1 MRKKKMLIGVLTA
14 AMLLGNVSPAMVQ
27 GAQAAE
33 VTEVP
38 AETETEELATE
49 SAVTEVEETTETAVT
64 ETEENQPSEIAVTET
79 NEERLTEELATEVV
93 PTETEEA
100 ATEIEVTETEEEETT
115 EDAYKT
121 ADAKADKNGFII
133 EDGVLTD
140 YTGSGGDIV
149 IPKGVTK
156 IGKDAYYSS
165 VVGHLV
171 YEAVFGNNV
180 TSITIPKSVNEIV
193 YSSNYMVLY
202 AGEPWKTAWNPFAG
216 CENLKRIIVEEGN
229 SNFKAID
236 GILYEKNKDSESGAE
251 TLSLFV
257 CPRSIEKEDIVV
269 PSNVVEIKAGAFKGC
284 KGIKTVSLPNSVDYI
299 GTQTFYECESLEKV
313 IMNTDEIGVGDGAFD
328 YCINLTDISG
338 VTVNYI
344 GQRAFSF
351 CKKLEFANVTAEII
365 NDYAFVGCSSLK
377 KLPAKMKKV
386 GCGAFAG
393 CSSLEK
399 ISLPEGLE
407 SIGLR
412 AFSGTKATSITIPAS
427 VTFINTDST
436 YRSGGRDYEG
446 KGAFSEMFFLQKIE
460 VAKGNANYKSI
471 DGILY
476 NKDGTKLYVCPYR
489 KEGVVTIPDTVE
501 NVKELAFG
509 ECRRITEVIF
519 SDTIKEI
526 PSGCFKDCSE
536 LEKIKISK
544 SVTDIKDNDLRRWAG
559 NDTFR
564 ACNRLQDIE
573 VASDNQSYKS
583 IEGILYNKQGTELYY
598 CPNGKTGNIDV
609 PNSVHTIGKKAFTIS
624 GGYTMD
630 AYIQGGYQET
640 VNYEGVIIPDSVTEI
655 KEGNEF
661 TMIYCNPGSYAE
673 SYAKEH
679 NIPYKN
685 GLPQANQTITASDF
699 TKTYG
704 DAAFSINAVTSGDGK
719 LSYVSDNESVA
730 KVDAKGKVTLT
741 GVGTAHITITASE
754 TKNYSGAKKV
764 ITITVKKKD
773 SAGNTD
779 NNSKLIT
786 AKNITKTYGCK
797 AFSLGAKSKSGGKL
811 TYSVADKKV
820 ATVDKKGKVT
830 VKGYGQTKITITSAA
845 KGKYPKAKKTITL
858 TVKPVK
864 TRIASVKSTKSKNMV
879 VKWKKDTK
887 ATGYVIQYSTDKKF
901 KKGVKTVTIT
911 KNKTTS
917 KTIGKLKGGK
927 NYYVRVCTY
936 KKSNGKQIKGS
947 YSAVKSVKVKK

>member
-27 GAQAAE
+27 GAQAAD

-64 ETEENQPSEIAVTET
+64 ETEENQPSEIAATEA
-79 NEERLTEELATEVV
+79 NEERLTEELATEAV

-149 IPKGVTK
+149 IPKGVTS
-156 IGKDAYYSS
+156 IGDDAFYDCDSITSVSIPKSVTSIGEGAFAWSSLKSIELSKGVTSIGNAAFAGCTNLSSITLPDGITDIEERAFAECSSLKS
-165 VVGHLV
+165 VVLSHGVKTIKESTFFECSSLT
-171 YEAVFGNNV
+171 NISIPKSV
-180 TSITIPKSVNEIV
+180 TSIEDKAFEGCSSLTGIMLPNGLKNIGNSAFTDCSSLTDINIPDGITSIENSAFYGCSKLQAIRIPKSVTSIGDSAFERSGLKSVVIPASVTDFGDYIFSDCNELQYVTFSNGITKVLTKDGRWFSRCKTLKNITIPKSLGNIDFGRICRECYSLEMIEIDSDNQAYLAIDGIVYDKSRTKVLYCPQGFKGELIIPDGITSIEGGAFLGCSKLEAISIPESVTTIESHAFENSGLKSVVIPGSVETIEYCAFANSGLKSVVIPGSVKTIEESVFSCCTELKKVIIKDGVETIGRLAFEFCTGLTDITIPSSVTEIV
-193 YSSNYMVLY
+193 DYS
-202 AGEPWKTAWNPFAG
+202 TAVGNLRYEPFAG
-216 CENLKRIIVEEGN
+216 CNKNNITIHC
-229 SNFKAID
+229 
-236 GILYEKNKDSESGAE
+236 EKGSYVYGYAYGHGYK
-251 TLSLFV
+251 
-257 CPRSIEKEDIVV
+257 
-269 PSNVVEIKAGAFKGC
+269 
-284 KGIKTVSLPNSVDYI
+284 IKTDI
-299 GTQTFYECESLEKV
+299 TGTNQ
-313 IMNTDEIGVGDGAFD
+313 
-328 YCINLTDISG
+328 
-338 VTVNYI
+338 
-344 GQRAFSF
+344 
-351 CKKLEFANVTAEII
+351 II
-365 NDYAFVGCSSLK
+365 
-377 KLPAKMKKV
+377 
-386 GCGAFAG
+386 
-393 CSSLEK
+393 
-399 ISLPEGLE
+399 I
-407 SIGLR
+407 
-412 AFSGTKATSITIPAS
+412 AS
-427 VTFINTDST
+427 N
-436 YRSGGRDYEG
+436 
-446 KGAFSEMFFLQKIE
+446 
-460 VAKGNANYKSI
+460 
-471 DGILY
+471 
-476 NKDGTKLYVCPYR
+476 
-489 KEGVVTIPDTVE
+489 
-501 NVKELAFG
+501 
-509 ECRRITEVIF
+509 
-519 SDTIKEI
+519 
-526 PSGCFKDCSE
+526 
-536 LEKIKISK
+536 
-544 SVTDIKDNDLRRWAG
+544 
-559 NDTFR
+559 
-564 ACNRLQDIE
+564 
-573 VASDNQSYKS
+573 
-583 IEGILYNKQGTELYY
+583 
-598 CPNGKTGNIDV
+598 
-609 PNSVHTIGKKAFTIS
+609 
-624 GGYTMD
+624 
-630 AYIQGGYQET
+630 
-640 VNYEGVIIPDSVTEI
+640 
-655 KEGNEF
+655 
-661 TMIYCNPGSYAE
+661 
-673 SYAKEH
+673 
-679 NIPYKN
+679 
-685 GLPQANQTITASDF
+685 F

-704 DAAFSINAVTSGDGK
+704 DAAFSIDAVTSGDGK

-754 TKNYSGAKKV
+754 TKNYSAAKKV

-779 NNSKLIT
+779 NNSNLIT

-947 YSAVKSVKVKK
+947 YSAVKSIKVKK

>member
-27 GAQAAE
+27 GAQAAD

-64 ETEENQPSEIAVTET
+64 ETEENQPSEIAATEA
-79 NEERLTEELATEVV
+79 NEERLTEELATEAV

-149 IPKGVTK
+149 IPKGVTS
-156 IGKDAYYSS
+156 IGDDAFYDCDSITSVSIPKSVTSIGEGAFAWSSLKSIELSKGVTSIGNAAFAGCTNLSSITLPDGITDIEERAFAECSSLKS
-165 VVGHLV
+165 VVLSHGVKTIKESTFFECSSLT
-171 YEAVFGNNV
+171 NISIPKSV
-180 TSITIPKSVNEIV
+180 TSIEDKAFEGCSSLTGIMLPNGLKNIGNSAFTDCSSLTDINIPDGITSIENSAFYGCSKLQAIRIPKSVTSIGDSAFERSGLKSVVIPASVTDFGDYIFSDCNELQYVTFSNGITKVLTKDGRWFSRCKKLKKITIPKSLGNIDFGRICRECYSLEMIEIDSDNQAYLAIDGIVYDKSRTKVLYCPQGFKGELIIPDGITSIEGGAFLGCSKLEAISIPESVTTIESHAFENSGLKSVVIPGSVETIEYCAFANSGLKSVVIPGSVKTIEESVFSCCTELKKVIIKDGVETIGRLAFEFCTGLTDITIPSSVTEIV
-193 YSSNYMVLY
+193 DYS
-202 AGEPWKTAWNPFAG
+202 TAVGNLRYEPFAG
-216 CENLKRIIVEEGN
+216 CNKNNITIHC
-229 SNFKAID
+229 
-236 GILYEKNKDSESGAE
+236 EKGSYVYGYAYGHGYK
-251 TLSLFV
+251 
-257 CPRSIEKEDIVV
+257 
-269 PSNVVEIKAGAFKGC
+269 
-284 KGIKTVSLPNSVDYI
+284 IKTDI
-299 GTQTFYECESLEKV
+299 TGTNQ
-313 IMNTDEIGVGDGAFD
+313 
-328 YCINLTDISG
+328 
-338 VTVNYI
+338 
-344 GQRAFSF
+344 
-351 CKKLEFANVTAEII
+351 II
-365 NDYAFVGCSSLK
+365 
-377 KLPAKMKKV
+377 
-386 GCGAFAG
+386 
-393 CSSLEK
+393 
-399 ISLPEGLE
+399 I
-407 SIGLR
+407 
-412 AFSGTKATSITIPAS
+412 AS
-427 VTFINTDST
+427 N
-436 YRSGGRDYEG
+436 
-446 KGAFSEMFFLQKIE
+446 
-460 VAKGNANYKSI
+460 
-471 DGILY
+471 
-476 NKDGTKLYVCPYR
+476 
-489 KEGVVTIPDTVE
+489 
-501 NVKELAFG
+501 
-509 ECRRITEVIF
+509 
-519 SDTIKEI
+519 
-526 PSGCFKDCSE
+526 
-536 LEKIKISK
+536 
-544 SVTDIKDNDLRRWAG
+544 
-559 NDTFR
+559 
-564 ACNRLQDIE
+564 
-573 VASDNQSYKS
+573 
-583 IEGILYNKQGTELYY
+583 
-598 CPNGKTGNIDV
+598 
-609 PNSVHTIGKKAFTIS
+609 
-624 GGYTMD
+624 
-630 AYIQGGYQET
+630 
-640 VNYEGVIIPDSVTEI
+640 
-655 KEGNEF
+655 
-661 TMIYCNPGSYAE
+661 
-673 SYAKEH
+673 
-679 NIPYKN
+679 
-685 GLPQANQTITASDF
+685 F

-704 DAAFSINAVTSGDGK
+704 DAAFSIDAVTSGDGK

-754 TKNYSGAKKV
+754 TKNYSAAKKV

-779 NNSKLIT
+779 NNSNLIT

-947 YSAVKSVKVKK
+947 YSAVKSIKVKK

>member
-1 MRKKKMLIGVLTA
+1 MRKRKMLIGVLTA

-27 GAQAAE
+27 GAQAAD

-64 ETEENQPSEIAVTET
+64 ETEENQPSEIAATEA
-79 NEERLTEELATEVV
+79 NEERLTEELATEAV

-149 IPKGVTK
+149 IPKGVTS
-156 IGKDAYYSS
+156 IGDDAFYDCDSITSVSIPKSVTSIGEGAFAWSSLKSIELSKGVTSIGNAAFAGCTNLSSITLPDGITDIEERAFAECSSLKS
-165 VVGHLV
+165 VVLSHGVKTIKESTFFECSSLT
-171 YEAVFGNNV
+171 NISIPKSV
-180 TSITIPKSVNEIV
+180 TSIEDKAFEGCSSLTGIMLPNGLKNIGNSAFTDCSSLTDINIPDGITSIENSAFYGCSKLQAIRIPKSVTSIGDSAFERSGLKSVVIPASVTDFGDYIFSDCNELQYVTFSNGITKVLTKDGRWFSRCKKLKKITIPKSLGNIDFERICRECYSLEMIEIDSDNQAYLAIDGIVYDKSRTKVLYCPQGFKGELIIPDGITSIEGGAFLGCSKLEAISIPESVTTIESHAFENSGLKSVVIPGSVETIEYCAFANSGLKSVVIPGSVKTIEESVFSCCTELKKVIIKDGVETIGRLAFEFCTGLTDITIPSSVTEIV
-193 YSSNYMVLY
+193 DYS
-202 AGEPWKTAWNPFAG
+202 TAVGNLRYEPFAG
-216 CENLKRIIVEEGN
+216 CNKNNITIHC
-229 SNFKAID
+229 
-236 GILYEKNKDSESGAE
+236 EKGSYVYGYAYGHGYK
-251 TLSLFV
+251 
-257 CPRSIEKEDIVV
+257 
-269 PSNVVEIKAGAFKGC
+269 
-284 KGIKTVSLPNSVDYI
+284 IKTDI
-299 GTQTFYECESLEKV
+299 TGTNQ
-313 IMNTDEIGVGDGAFD
+313 
-328 YCINLTDISG
+328 
-338 VTVNYI
+338 
-344 GQRAFSF
+344 
-351 CKKLEFANVTAEII
+351 II
-365 NDYAFVGCSSLK
+365 
-377 KLPAKMKKV
+377 
-386 GCGAFAG
+386 
-393 CSSLEK
+393 
-399 ISLPEGLE
+399 I
-407 SIGLR
+407 
-412 AFSGTKATSITIPAS
+412 AS
-427 VTFINTDST
+427 N
-436 YRSGGRDYEG
+436 
-446 KGAFSEMFFLQKIE
+446 
-460 VAKGNANYKSI
+460 
-471 DGILY
+471 
-476 NKDGTKLYVCPYR
+476 
-489 KEGVVTIPDTVE
+489 
-501 NVKELAFG
+501 
-509 ECRRITEVIF
+509 
-519 SDTIKEI
+519 
-526 PSGCFKDCSE
+526 
-536 LEKIKISK
+536 
-544 SVTDIKDNDLRRWAG
+544 
-559 NDTFR
+559 
-564 ACNRLQDIE
+564 
-573 VASDNQSYKS
+573 
-583 IEGILYNKQGTELYY
+583 
-598 CPNGKTGNIDV
+598 
-609 PNSVHTIGKKAFTIS
+609 
-624 GGYTMD
+624 
-630 AYIQGGYQET
+630 
-640 VNYEGVIIPDSVTEI
+640 
-655 KEGNEF
+655 
-661 TMIYCNPGSYAE
+661 
-673 SYAKEH
+673 
-679 NIPYKN
+679 
-685 GLPQANQTITASDF
+685 F

-704 DAAFSINAVTSGDGK
+704 DAAFSIDAVTSGDGK

-754 TKNYSGAKKV
+754 TKNYSAAKKV

-779 NNSKLIT
+779 KNSKLIT

-864 TRIASVKSTKSKNMV
+864 TKIASVKSTKSKNMV
-879 VKWKKDTK
+879 MKWKKDTK

-947 YSAVKSVKVKK
+947 YSAVKSIKVKK

>member
-27 GAQAAE
+27 GAQAAD

-38 AETETEELATE
+38 TETETEELATE
-49 SAVTEVEETTETAVT
+49 SAVTETEGGETTETAVT
-64 ETEENQPSEIAVTET
+64 ETEENQPSETTVTET
-79 NEERLTEELATEVV
+79 NEEQLTEELATEAA

-100 ATEIEVTETEEEETT
+100 TTEIEVTETEEEATT
-115 EDAYKT
+115 GDAYKT
-121 ADAKADKNGFII
+121 ADAKADENGFII
-133 EDGVLTD
+133 EDGVLTG
-140 YTGSGGDIV
+140 YTGPGGDIV
-149 IPKGVTK
+149 IPEGVTQ
-156 IGKDAYYSS
+156 IGKDVGYYSS
-165 VVGHLV
+165 WPDYLKI
-171 YEAVFGNNV
+171 FGDNV
-180 TSITIPKSVNEIV
+180 TSITIPKSVSKIAHDSDVRIGNGGDV
-193 YSSNYMVLY
+193 RSY
-202 AGEPWKTAWNPFAG
+202 AFNPFQ
-216 CENLKRIIVEEGN
+216 CKNLKRIIVEEGN
-229 SNFKAID
+229 ADFKAID
-236 GILYEKNKDSESGAE
+236 GILYTKYKDCKSGAE

-257 CPRSIEKEDIVV
+257 CPQSIEKEDIVV
-269 PSNVVEIKAGAFKGC
+269 PSNVTNIYAGAFKGC
-284 KGIKTVSLPNSVDYI
+284 ETIKTVSLPDGVGGF
-299 GTQTFYECESLEKV
+299 GTETFYECENLEKV
-313 IMNTDEIGVGDGAFD
+313 IMNVTAIYVGQCAFSG
-328 YCINLTDISG
+328 CKKLTDISNVHVEHVG
-338 VTVNYI
+338 YR
-344 GQRAFSF
+344 GFSG
-351 CKKLEFANVTAEII
+351 CGKLEYVNITGARIDPDAFA
-365 NDYAFVGCSSLK
+365 GCGLK
-377 KLPAKMKKV
+377 KIPEKIESIAE
-386 GCGAFAG
+386 GAFKG

-399 ISLPEGLE
+399 INLQEGIKF
-407 SIGLR
+407 IGAY
-412 AFSGTKATSITIPAS
+412 AFAGTRVTSITIPAS
-427 VTFINTDST
+427 VTSIGYSS
-436 YRSGGRDYEG
+436 YSRGGWTSYG
-446 KGAFSEMFFLQKIE
+446 KRAFADMNDLQKIE
-460 VAKGNANYKSI
+460 VAKDNENYKSI

-476 NKDGTKLYVCPYR
+476 SKDGTKLYVCPDK

-501 NVKELAFG
+501 NIDACAFMK
-509 ECRRITEVIF
+509 CRKITKVIF
-519 SDTIKEI
+519 PNTVKEI
-526 PSGCFKDCSE
+526 PERCFVGCHE
-536 LEKIKISK
+536 LKEIKIPN
-544 SVTDIKDNDLRRWAG
+544 SVTNIVGMPSENKKM
-559 NDTFR
+559 FYE
-564 ACNRLQDIE
+564 CNRLQNID
-573 VASDNQSYKS
+573 VALDNPNYKS
-583 IEGILYNKQGTELYY
+583 VDGILYNKQGTELYY
-598 CPNGKTGNIDV
+598 CPNGKTGNIEV
-609 PNSVHTIGKKAFTIS
+609 PNSVHIIGENAFTKSGS
-624 GGYTMD
+624 GGYEQD
-630 AYIQGGYQET
+630 IQLMYLEE

-655 KEGNEF
+655 KEGNKF

-704 DAAFSINAVTSGDGK
+704 DAAFSIDAVTSGDGE

-730 KVDAKGKVTLT
+730 KVNAKGKVTLT

-754 TKNYSGAKKV
+754 TKNYSAAKKV

-779 NNSKLIT
+779 NNSNLIT

-797 AFSLGAKSKSGGKL
+797 AFSIGAKSKSGGKL

-820 ATVDKKGKVT
+820 VAVDKKGKVT

-864 TRIASVKSTKSKNMV
+864 TKIASVKSTKSKNMV

-887 ATGYVIQYSTDKKF
+887 ATGYVVQYSTDKKF

-917 KTIGKLKGGK
+917 RTIGKLKGGK

>member
-1 MRKKKMLIGVLTA
+1 MRKRKMLIGVLTA

-27 GAQAAE
+27 GAQAAD

-38 AETETEELATE
+38 AETETEELA
-49 SAVTEVEETTETAVT
+49 A
-64 ETEENQPSEIAVTET
+64 
-79 NEERLTEELATEVV
+79 EVV
-93 PTETEEA
+93 PTETEEV

-115 EDAYKT
+115 GDAYKT
-121 ADAKADKNGFII
+121 ADATADKNGFII
-133 EDGVLTD
+133 EDGVLTG

-149 IPKGVTK
+149 IPEGVTQ
-156 IGKDAYYSS
+156 IGKNEWNGYTSYRPKY
-165 VVGHLV
+165 LNI
-171 YEAVFGNNV
+171 FGDNI
-180 TSITIPKSVNEIV
+180 TSITIPKSVSKIACD
-193 YSSNYMVLY
+193 SNYLLVQVGDLQES
-202 AGEPWKTAWNPFAG
+202 AFNPFQ
-216 CENLKRIIVEEGN
+216 CKNLKRIIVEKGN
-229 SNFKAID
+229 ANFRAID

-257 CPRSIEKEDIVV
+257 CPQSIEKENIVV
-269 PSNVVEIKAGAFKGC
+269 PSNVTGIYAGAFKEC
-284 KGIKTVSLPNSVDYI
+284 ETIKTVSLPDGVGGFS
-299 GTQTFYECESLEKV
+299 TQTFYGCGNLEK
-313 IMNTDEIGVGDGAFD
+313 ITMNVTEIDVGASAFHG
-328 YCINLTDISG
+328 CKKLTDISNVHVRNVG
-338 VTVNYI
+338 HR
-344 GQRAFSF
+344 GFAG
-351 CKKLEFANVTAEII
+351 CEKLEYVNITGATIGEQAFAS
-365 NDYAFVGCSSLK
+365 CSGLK
-377 KLPAKMKKV
+377 KIPEKIERIEES
-386 GCGAFAG
+386 AFLW

-399 ISLPEGLE
+399 INLQEGIKF
-407 SIGLR
+407 IGAN
-412 AFSGTKATSITIPAS
+412 AFGQTGVTSITIPAS
-427 VTFINTDST
+427 VTSIGDSK
-436 YRSGGRDYEG
+436 YSYGGRTYYG
-446 KGAFSEMFFLQKIE
+446 KHAFANMWNLQKIE
-460 VAKGNANYKSI
+460 VAKDNENYKSI

-476 NKDGTKLYVCPYR
+476 SKDGTMLYVCPNA

-501 NVKELAFG
+501 NIDAHAFT
-509 ECRRITEVIF
+509 ECTKITKVILPN
-519 SDTIKEI
+519 TVKEI
-526 PSGCFKDCSE
+526 PVCCFKACSKLKE
-536 LEKIKISK
+536 IKIPNSVTNIEGISSSEYREVFFASNSLQNIDVAPDNPNYK
-544 SVTDIKDNDLRRWAG
+544 SVD
-559 NDTFR
+559 
-564 ACNRLQDIE
+564 
-573 VASDNQSYKS
+573 
-583 IEGILYNKQGTELYY
+583 GILYNKQGTELYY
-598 CPNGKTGNIDV
+598 CPNGKTGNIEV
-609 PNSVHTIGKKAFTIS
+609 PDSVHIIGENAFPD
-624 GGYTMD
+624 GDNYHNGDELYLRVGF
-630 AYIQGGYQET
+630 YEK

-655 KEGNEF
+655 KERNKF

-685 GLPQANQTITASDF
+685 GLPQPNQTITASDF
-699 TKTYG
+699 TKNYG
-704 DAAFSINAVTSGDGK
+704 DAAFSIDAVTSGDGE

-730 KVDAKGKVTLT
+730 KVNAKGKVTLT

-754 TKNYSGAKKV
+754 TKNYSEAKKV

-779 NNSKLIT
+779 NNSNLIT

-864 TRIASVKSTKSKNMV
+864 TRITSVKSTKSKNMV

-917 KTIGKLKGGK
+917 RTIGKLKSGK

>member
-27 GAQAAE
+27 GAQAAD

-64 ETEENQPSEIAVTET
+64 ETEENQPSEIAATEA
-79 NEERLTEELATEVV
+79 NEERLTEELATEAV

-149 IPKGVTK
+149 IPKGVTS
-156 IGKDAYYSS
+156 IGDDAFYDCDSITSVSIPKSVTSIGEGAFAWSSLKSIELSKGVTSIGNAAFAGCTNLSSITLPDGITDIEERAFAECSSLKS
-165 VVGHLV
+165 VVLSHGVKTIKESTFFECSSLT
-171 YEAVFGNNV
+171 NISIPKSV
-180 TSITIPKSVNEIV
+180 TSIEDKAFEGCSSLTGIMLPNGLKNIGNSAFTDCSSLTDINIPDGITSIENSAFYGCSKLQAIRIPKSVTSIGDSAFERSGLKSVVIPASVTDFGDYIFSDCNELQYVTFSNGITKVLTKDGRWFSRCKKLKKITIPKSLGNIDFGRICRECYSLEMIEIDSDNQAYLAIDGIVYDKSRTKVLYCPQGFKGELIIPDGITSIEGGAFLGCSKLEAISIPESVTTIESHAFENSGLKSVVIPGSVETIEYCAFANSGLKSVVIPGSVKTIEESVFSCCTELKKVIIKDGVETIGRLAFEFCTGLTDITIPSSVTEIV
-193 YSSNYMVLY
+193 DYS
-202 AGEPWKTAWNPFAG
+202 TAVGNLRYEPFAG
-216 CENLKRIIVEEGN
+216 CNKNNITIQC
-229 SNFKAID
+229 
-236 GILYEKNKDSESGAE
+236 EKGSYVYGYAYGHGYK
-251 TLSLFV
+251 
-257 CPRSIEKEDIVV
+257 
-269 PSNVVEIKAGAFKGC
+269 
-284 KGIKTVSLPNSVDYI
+284 IKTDI
-299 GTQTFYECESLEKV
+299 TGTNQ
-313 IMNTDEIGVGDGAFD
+313 
-328 YCINLTDISG
+328 
-338 VTVNYI
+338 
-344 GQRAFSF
+344 
-351 CKKLEFANVTAEII
+351 II
-365 NDYAFVGCSSLK
+365 
-377 KLPAKMKKV
+377 
-386 GCGAFAG
+386 
-393 CSSLEK
+393 
-399 ISLPEGLE
+399 I
-407 SIGLR
+407 
-412 AFSGTKATSITIPAS
+412 AS
-427 VTFINTDST
+427 N
-436 YRSGGRDYEG
+436 
-446 KGAFSEMFFLQKIE
+446 
-460 VAKGNANYKSI
+460 
-471 DGILY
+471 
-476 NKDGTKLYVCPYR
+476 
-489 KEGVVTIPDTVE
+489 
-501 NVKELAFG
+501 
-509 ECRRITEVIF
+509 
-519 SDTIKEI
+519 
-526 PSGCFKDCSE
+526 
-536 LEKIKISK
+536 
-544 SVTDIKDNDLRRWAG
+544 
-559 NDTFR
+559 
-564 ACNRLQDIE
+564 
-573 VASDNQSYKS
+573 
-583 IEGILYNKQGTELYY
+583 
-598 CPNGKTGNIDV
+598 
-609 PNSVHTIGKKAFTIS
+609 
-624 GGYTMD
+624 
-630 AYIQGGYQET
+630 
-640 VNYEGVIIPDSVTEI
+640 
-655 KEGNEF
+655 
-661 TMIYCNPGSYAE
+661 
-673 SYAKEH
+673 
-679 NIPYKN
+679 
-685 GLPQANQTITASDF
+685 F

-704 DAAFSINAVTSGDGK
+704 DAAFSIDAVTSGDGK

-754 TKNYSGAKKV
+754 TKNYSAAKKV

-779 NNSKLIT
+779 NNSNLIT

-947 YSAVKSVKVKK
+947 YSAVKSIKVKK

>member
-1 MRKKKMLIGVLTA
+1 MRKRKMLIGVLTA

-27 GAQAAE
+27 GAQAAD

-64 ETEENQPSEIAVTET
+64 ETEENQPSEIAATEA
-79 NEERLTEELATEVV
+79 NEERLTEELATEAV

-149 IPKGVTK
+149 IPKGVTS
-156 IGKDAYYSS
+156 IGDDAFYDCDSITSVSIPKSVTSIGEGAFAWSSLKSIELSKGVTSIGNAAFAGCTNLSSITLPDGITDIEERAFAECSSLKS
-165 VVGHLV
+165 VVLSHGVKTIKESTFFECSSLT
-171 YEAVFGNNV
+171 NISIPKSV
-180 TSITIPKSVNEIV
+180 TSIEDKAFEGCSSLTGIMLPNGLKNIGNSAFTDCSSLTDINIPDGITSIENSAFYGCSKLQAIRIPKSVTSIGDSAFERSGLKSVVIPASVTDFGDYIFSDCNELQYVTFSNGITKVLTKDGRWFSRCKKLKKITIPKSLGNIDFGRICRECYSLEMIEIDSDNQAYLAIDGIVYDKSRTKVLYCPQGFKGELIIPDGITSIEGGAFLGCSKLEAISIPESVTTIESHAFENSGLKSVVIPGSVETIEYCAFANSGLKSVVIPGSVKTIEESVFSCCTELKKVIIKDGVETIGRLAFEFCTGLTDITIPSSVTEIV
-193 YSSNYMVLY
+193 DYS
-202 AGEPWKTAWNPFAG
+202 TAVGNLRYEPFAG
-216 CENLKRIIVEEGN
+216 CNKNNITIHC
-229 SNFKAID
+229 
-236 GILYEKNKDSESGAE
+236 EKGSYVYGYAYGHGYK
-251 TLSLFV
+251 
-257 CPRSIEKEDIVV
+257 
-269 PSNVVEIKAGAFKGC
+269 
-284 KGIKTVSLPNSVDYI
+284 IKTDI
-299 GTQTFYECESLEKV
+299 TGTNQ
-313 IMNTDEIGVGDGAFD
+313 
-328 YCINLTDISG
+328 
-338 VTVNYI
+338 
-344 GQRAFSF
+344 
-351 CKKLEFANVTAEII
+351 II
-365 NDYAFVGCSSLK
+365 
-377 KLPAKMKKV
+377 
-386 GCGAFAG
+386 
-393 CSSLEK
+393 
-399 ISLPEGLE
+399 I
-407 SIGLR
+407 
-412 AFSGTKATSITIPAS
+412 AS
-427 VTFINTDST
+427 N
-436 YRSGGRDYEG
+436 
-446 KGAFSEMFFLQKIE
+446 
-460 VAKGNANYKSI
+460 
-471 DGILY
+471 
-476 NKDGTKLYVCPYR
+476 
-489 KEGVVTIPDTVE
+489 
-501 NVKELAFG
+501 
-509 ECRRITEVIF
+509 
-519 SDTIKEI
+519 
-526 PSGCFKDCSE
+526 
-536 LEKIKISK
+536 
-544 SVTDIKDNDLRRWAG
+544 
-559 NDTFR
+559 
-564 ACNRLQDIE
+564 
-573 VASDNQSYKS
+573 
-583 IEGILYNKQGTELYY
+583 
-598 CPNGKTGNIDV
+598 
-609 PNSVHTIGKKAFTIS
+609 
-624 GGYTMD
+624 
-630 AYIQGGYQET
+630 
-640 VNYEGVIIPDSVTEI
+640 
-655 KEGNEF
+655 
-661 TMIYCNPGSYAE
+661 
-673 SYAKEH
+673 
-679 NIPYKN
+679 
-685 GLPQANQTITASDF
+685 F

-704 DAAFSINAVTSGDGK
+704 DAAFSIDAVTSGDGK

-754 TKNYSGAKKV
+754 TKNYSAAKKV

-779 NNSKLIT
+779 NNSNLIT

-947 YSAVKSVKVKK
+947 YSAVKSIKVKK

>member
-1 MRKKKMLIGVLTA
+1 MRKRKMLIGVLTA

-27 GAQAAE
+27 GAQAAD

-38 AETETEELATE
+38 AETETEELATD
-49 SAVTEVEETTETAVT
+49 
-64 ETEENQPSEIAVTET
+64 
-79 NEERLTEELATEVV
+79 VV
-93 PTETEEA
+93 PTETEEV

-115 EDAYKT
+115 GDAYKT
-121 ADAKADKNGFII
+121 ADATADKNGFII
-133 EDGVLTD
+133 EDGVLTG

-149 IPKGVTK
+149 IPEGVTQ
-156 IGKDAYYSS
+156 IGKNEWNGYTSYRPKY
-165 VVGHLV
+165 LNI
-171 YEAVFGNNV
+171 FGDNI
-180 TSITIPKSVNEIV
+180 TSITIPKSVSEIACD
-193 YSSNYMVLY
+193 SNYLLVQVGDLQES
-202 AGEPWKTAWNPFAG
+202 AFNPFQ
-216 CENLKRIIVEEGN
+216 CKNLKRIIVEKGN
-229 SNFKAID
+229 ANFRAID

-257 CPRSIEKEDIVV
+257 CPQSIEKENIVV
-269 PSNVVEIKAGAFKGC
+269 PSNVTGIYAGAFKEC
-284 KGIKTVSLPNSVDYI
+284 ETIKTVSLPDGVGGFS
-299 GTQTFYECESLEKV
+299 TQTFYGCGNLEK
-313 IMNTDEIGVGDGAFD
+313 ITMNVTEIDVGASAFHG
-328 YCINLTDISG
+328 CKKLTDISNVHVRNVG
-338 VTVNYI
+338 HR
-344 GQRAFSF
+344 GFAG
-351 CKKLEFANVTAEII
+351 CEKLEYVNITGATIGEQAFAS
-365 NDYAFVGCSSLK
+365 CSGLK
-377 KLPAKMKKV
+377 KIPEKIERIEES
-386 GCGAFAG
+386 AFLW

-399 ISLPEGLE
+399 INLQEGIKF
-407 SIGLR
+407 IGAN
-412 AFSGTKATSITIPAS
+412 AFGQTGVTSITIPAS
-427 VTFINTDST
+427 VTSIGDSK
-436 YRSGGRDYEG
+436 YSYGGRTYYG
-446 KGAFSEMFFLQKIE
+446 KHAFANMWNLQKIE
-460 VAKGNANYKSI
+460 VAKDNENYKSI

-476 NKDGTKLYVCPYR
+476 SKDGTMLYVCPNA

-501 NVKELAFG
+501 NIDAHAFT
-509 ECRRITEVIF
+509 ECTKITKVILPN
-519 SDTIKEI
+519 TVKEI
-526 PSGCFKDCSE
+526 PVCCFKACSKLKE
-536 LEKIKISK
+536 IKIPNSVTNIEGISSSEYREVFFASNSLQNIDVAPDNPNYK
-544 SVTDIKDNDLRRWAG
+544 SVD
-559 NDTFR
+559 
-564 ACNRLQDIE
+564 
-573 VASDNQSYKS
+573 
-583 IEGILYNKQGTELYY
+583 GILYNKQGTELYY
-598 CPNGKTGNIDV
+598 CPNGKTGNIEV
-609 PNSVHTIGKKAFTIS
+609 PDSVHIIGENAFPD
-624 GGYTMD
+624 GDNYHNGDELYLRVGF
-630 AYIQGGYQET
+630 YEK

-655 KEGNEF
+655 KERNKF

-685 GLPQANQTITASDF
+685 GLPQPNQTITASDF
-699 TKTYG
+699 TKNYG
-704 DAAFSINAVTSGDGK
+704 DAAFSIDAVTSGDGE

-730 KVDAKGKVTLT
+730 KVNAKGKVTLT

-754 TKNYSGAKKV
+754 TKNYSEAKKV

-779 NNSKLIT
+779 NNSNLIT

-864 TRIASVKSTKSKNMV
+864 TRITSVKSTKSKNMV

-917 KTIGKLKGGK
+917 RTIGKLKSGK

>member
-1 MRKKKMLIGVLTA
+1 MRKRKMLIGVLTA

-27 GAQAAE
+27 GAQAAD

-38 AETETEELATE
+38 AETE
-49 SAVTEVEETTETAVT
+49 
-64 ETEENQPSEIAVTET
+64 
-79 NEERLTEELATEVV
+79 TEELATEVV

-115 EDAYKT
+115 GDAYKT
-121 ADAKADKNGFII
+121 ADAKADENGFII
-133 EDGVLTD
+133 EDGVLTG
-140 YTGSGGDIV
+140 YTGPGGDIV
-149 IPKGVTK
+149 IPEGVTQ
-156 IGKDAYYSS
+156 IGKNEWNGYTSYRPKY
-165 VVGHLV
+165 LNI
-171 YEAVFGNNV
+171 FGDNI
-180 TSITIPKSVNEIV
+180 TSITIPKSVSKIACD
-193 YSSNYMVLY
+193 SNYLLVQVGDLQES
-202 AGEPWKTAWNPFAG
+202 AFNPFQ
-216 CENLKRIIVEEGN
+216 CKNLKRIIVEKGN
-229 SNFKAID
+229 ANFRAID

-257 CPRSIEKEDIVV
+257 CPQSIEKENIVV
-269 PSNVVEIKAGAFKGC
+269 PSNVTGIYAGAFKEC
-284 KGIKTVSLPNSVDYI
+284 ETIKTVSLPDGVGGFS
-299 GTQTFYECESLEKV
+299 TQTFYGCGNLEK
-313 IMNTDEIGVGDGAFD
+313 ITMNVTEIDVGASAFHG
-328 YCINLTDISG
+328 CKKLTDISNVHVRNVG
-338 VTVNYI
+338 HR
-344 GQRAFSF
+344 GFAG
-351 CKKLEFANVTAEII
+351 CEKLEYVNITGATIGEQAFAS
-365 NDYAFVGCSSLK
+365 CSGLK
-377 KLPAKMKKV
+377 KIPEKIERIEES
-386 GCGAFAG
+386 AFLW

-399 ISLPEGLE
+399 INLQEGIE
-407 SIGLR
+407 FIGAN
-412 AFSGTKATSITIPAS
+412 AFGQTGVTSITIPAS
-427 VTFINTDST
+427 VTSVGDSK
-436 YRSGGRDYEG
+436 YSYGGRTYYG
-446 KGAFSEMFFLQKIE
+446 KHAFANMWNLQKIE
-460 VAKGNANYKSI
+460 VAKDNENYKSI

-476 NKDGTKLYVCPYR
+476 SKDGTMLYVCPNA

-501 NVKELAFG
+501 NIDAHAFT
-509 ECRRITEVIF
+509 ECTKITKVILPN
-519 SDTIKEI
+519 TVKEI
-526 PSGCFKDCSE
+526 PVCCFKACSKLKE
-536 LEKIKISK
+536 IKIPNSVTNIEGISSSEYREVFFASNSLQNIDVAPDNPNYK
-544 SVTDIKDNDLRRWAG
+544 SVD
-559 NDTFR
+559 
-564 ACNRLQDIE
+564 
-573 VASDNQSYKS
+573 
-583 IEGILYNKQGTELYY
+583 GILYNKQGTELYY
-598 CPNGKTGNIDV
+598 CPNGKTGNIEV
-609 PNSVHTIGKKAFTIS
+609 PDSVHIIGENAFPD
-624 GGYTMD
+624 GDNYHNGDELYLRVGF
-630 AYIQGGYQET
+630 YEK

-655 KEGNEF
+655 KERNKF
-661 TMIYCNPGSYAE
+661 TMIYVNPGSYAE

-704 DAAFSINAVTSGDGK
+704 DAAFSIDTVTSGDGK

-754 TKNYSGAKKV
+754 TKNYSEAKKV

-779 NNSKLIT
+779 NNSNLIT
-786 AKNITKTYGCK
+786 AKTITKTYGCK
-797 AFSLGAKSKSGGKL
+797 AFSIGAKSKSGGKL

-864 TRIASVKSTKSKNMV
+864 TKIASVKSAKSKNMV

-947 YSAVKSVKVKK
+947 YSAVKSIKVKK

>member
-1 MRKKKMLIGVLTA
+1 MRKRKMLIGVLTA

-27 GAQAAE
+27 GAQEAE

-49 SAVTEVEETTETAVT
+49 SAGTEVEETTETEVT

-100 ATEIEVTETEEEETT
+100 TTEIEVTETEEEETT

-133 EDGVLTD
+133 EDGVLTG
-140 YTGSGGDIV
+140 YTGPGGDIV
-149 IPKGVTK
+149 IPKGVTS
-156 IGKDAYYSS
+156 IGDYAFDDCDSITSVSIPKSVTSIGERAFARSSLKSIELSKGVTSIGNAAFAGCTNLSSITLPDGITDIEERAFAECSSLKS
-165 VVGHLV
+165 VVLSHGVKTIKESTFFECSSLTSISIPKS
-171 YEAVFGNNV
+171 V
-180 TSITIPKSVNEIV
+180 TSIEDKAFEGCSSLTGIMLPNGLKNIGNSAFTDCTSLTSIKIPKSVTSIGWDTFSYCSSLTDINIPDGITSIEDLAFYGCSKLQAIRIPKSVTSIGDSAFAKSGLKSVVIPASVTDFGDYIFSDCNELQYVTFSNGITKVLTKDGRWFSECKKLKKITIPKSLGNIDFGRICRKCYSLEMIEIDSDNQAYLAIDGIVYDKSRTKVLYCPQGFKGELIIPDGITSIEGNAFLGCSKLEAISIPESVTTIESCAFENSGLKSVVIPGSVETIEYCAFAHSGLKSVVIPGSVKTIEESVFGGCTELKKVIIKDGVETIGRLAFEFCTGLTDITIPSSVTEIV
-193 YSSNYMVLY
+193 DYS
-202 AGEPWKTAWNPFAG
+202 TAVGNLRYEPFAG
-216 CENLKRIIVEEGN
+216 CNKNNITIHC
-229 SNFKAID
+229 
-236 GILYEKNKDSESGAE
+236 EKGSYVYGYAYGQGYK
-251 TLSLFV
+251 
-257 CPRSIEKEDIVV
+257 
-269 PSNVVEIKAGAFKGC
+269 
-284 KGIKTVSLPNSVDYI
+284 IKTDI
-299 GTQTFYECESLEKV
+299 TGTNQ
-313 IMNTDEIGVGDGAFD
+313 
-328 YCINLTDISG
+328 
-338 VTVNYI
+338 
-344 GQRAFSF
+344 
-351 CKKLEFANVTAEII
+351 II
-365 NDYAFVGCSSLK
+365 
-377 KLPAKMKKV
+377 
-386 GCGAFAG
+386 
-393 CSSLEK
+393 
-399 ISLPEGLE
+399 I
-407 SIGLR
+407 
-412 AFSGTKATSITIPAS
+412 AS
-427 VTFINTDST
+427 N
-436 YRSGGRDYEG
+436 
-446 KGAFSEMFFLQKIE
+446 
-460 VAKGNANYKSI
+460 
-471 DGILY
+471 
-476 NKDGTKLYVCPYR
+476 
-489 KEGVVTIPDTVE
+489 
-501 NVKELAFG
+501 
-509 ECRRITEVIF
+509 
-519 SDTIKEI
+519 
-526 PSGCFKDCSE
+526 
-536 LEKIKISK
+536 
-544 SVTDIKDNDLRRWAG
+544 
-559 NDTFR
+559 
-564 ACNRLQDIE
+564 
-573 VASDNQSYKS
+573 
-583 IEGILYNKQGTELYY
+583 
-598 CPNGKTGNIDV
+598 
-609 PNSVHTIGKKAFTIS
+609 
-624 GGYTMD
+624 
-630 AYIQGGYQET
+630 
-640 VNYEGVIIPDSVTEI
+640 
-655 KEGNEF
+655 
-661 TMIYCNPGSYAE
+661 
-673 SYAKEH
+673 
-679 NIPYKN
+679 
-685 GLPQANQTITASDF
+685 F

-704 DAAFSINAVTSGDGK
+704 DAAFSIDAVTSGDGK

-754 TKNYSGAKKV
+754 TKNYSAAKKV

-779 NNSKLIT
+779 KNSKLIT

-947 YSAVKSVKVKK
+947 YSAVKSIKVKK

>member
-1 MRKKKMLIGVLTA
+1 MRKRKMLIGVLTA
-14 AMLLGNVSPAMVQ
+14 AMLLGTVSPAMVQ

-49 SAVTEVEETTETAVT
+49 SAATETEEEETTETAVT
-64 ETEENQPSEIAVTET
+64 ETEENQPSETTVTET
-79 NEERLTEELATEVV
+79 NEEQLTEELATEAA

-100 ATEIEVTETEEEETT
+100 TTEIEVTETEEEATT

-121 ADAKADKNGFII
+121 ADAKADENGFII
-133 EDGVLTD
+133 EDGVLTG
-140 YTGSGGDIV
+140 YTGPGGDIV
-149 IPKGVTK
+149 IPEGVTQ
-156 IGKDAYYSS
+156 IGKNEWNGYTSY
-165 VVGHLV
+165 LPK
-171 YEAVFGNNV
+171 YLNIFGDNI
-180 TSITIPKSVNEIV
+180 TSITIPKSVSKIACD
-193 YSSNYMVLY
+193 SNYLLVR
-202 AGEPWKTAWNPFAG
+202 AGDLQESAFNPFQ
-216 CENLKRIIVEEGN
+216 CKNLKRIIVEKGN
-229 SNFKAID
+229 ANFRAID

-257 CPRSIEKEDIVV
+257 CPQSIEKENIVV
-269 PSNVVEIKAGAFKGC
+269 PSNVTGIYAGAFKEC
-284 KGIKTVSLPNSVDYI
+284 ETIKTVSLPDGVGGFS
-299 GTQTFYECESLEKV
+299 TQTFYECGNLEKV
-313 IMNTDEIGVGDGAFD
+313 TMNVTGIDVGASAFHG
-328 YCINLTDISG
+328 CKKLTDISNVHVRNVG
-338 VTVNYI
+338 HR
-344 GQRAFSF
+344 GFAG
-351 CKKLEFANVTAEII
+351 CEKLEYVNITGATIGEQAFAS
-365 NDYAFVGCSSLK
+365 CSGLK
-377 KLPAKMKKV
+377 KIPEKIERIEES
-386 GCGAFAG
+386 AFLW

-399 ISLPEGLE
+399 INLQEGIE
-407 SIGLR
+407 FIGAN
-412 AFSGTKATSITIPAS
+412 AFGQTGVTSITIPAS
-427 VTFINTDST
+427 VTSIGDSK
-436 YRSGGRDYEG
+436 YSYGGRTYYG
-446 KGAFSEMFFLQKIE
+446 KHAFANMWNLQKIE
-460 VAKGNANYKSI
+460 VAKDNENYKSI

-476 NKDGTKLYVCPYR
+476 SKDGTMLYVCPNA

-501 NVKELAFG
+501 NIDAHAFT
-509 ECRRITEVIF
+509 ECTKITKVILPN
-519 SDTIKEI
+519 TVKEI
-526 PSGCFKDCSE
+526 PVCCFKACSKLKE
-536 LEKIKISK
+536 IKIPNSVTNIEGISSSEYREVFFASNSLQNIDVAPDNPNYK
-544 SVTDIKDNDLRRWAG
+544 SVD
-559 NDTFR
+559 
-564 ACNRLQDIE
+564 
-573 VASDNQSYKS
+573 
-583 IEGILYNKQGTELYY
+583 GILYNKQGTELYY
-598 CPNGKTGNIDV
+598 CPNGKTGNIEV
-609 PNSVHTIGKKAFTIS
+609 PDSVHIIGENAFPD
-624 GGYTMD
+624 GDNYHDGDELYLRVGF
-630 AYIQGGYQET
+630 YEK

-655 KEGNEF
+655 KERNKF

-704 DAAFSINAVTSGDGK
+704 DAAFSIDAVTSGDGK

-754 TKNYSGAKKV
+754 TKNYSEAKKV

-779 NNSKLIT
+779 NNSNLIT

-797 AFSLGAKSKSGGKL
+797 AFSIGAKSKSGGKL

-820 ATVDKKGKVT
+820 AAVDKKGKVT

-864 TRIASVKSTKSKNMV
+864 TKIASVKSAKSKNMV

-917 KTIGKLKGGK
+917 RTIGKLKGGK

-947 YSAVKSVKVKK
+947 YSAVKSIKVKK